1 MKGIEGRKA
10 SERGS
15 RRKSGYI
22 ELVYVNQTYQND
34 CREETSRLCRI
45 QRLIDIVLSLL
56 ATYMWVEENS
66 YKLDILY
73 NFQVPLREERRFY
86 HIYIFSR
93 LLFMFIIFHIIC
105 FMDREQDDIYKG
117 KWKKKIRDKTN
128 LLLKY

>member
-1 MKGIEGRKA
+1 MKGIEGREA
-10 SERGS
+10 SERVL

-66 YKLDILY
+66 YKLDIY
-73 NFQVPLREERRFY
+73 NFTGTFTGRKEILSYLHFLTFTFYVHRFS
-86 HIYIFSR
+86 HH
-93 LLFMFIIFHIIC
+93 LL
-105 FMDREQDDIYKG
+105 YG
-117 KWKKKIRDKTN
+117 
-128 LLLKY
+128 L